1 MLSTEEKIDKMNVTK
16 VVINKLKN
24 NNINFIKDVWV
35 LKRKDLKNMN
45 FTDKEIKSIIIALQL
60 EGLDLNKKIYD

>member
-1 MLSTEEKIDKMNVTK
+1 MLSIEENISKMNISK
-16 VVINKLKN
+16 IIINKLKN
-24 NNINFIKDVWV
+24 NNINNIKDIWV

>member
-1 MLSTEEKIDKMNVTK
+1 MLSIEENISKMNLTK
-16 VVINKLKN
+16 TIINKLKN
-24 NNINFIKDVWV
+24 NNINNIQDIWV
-35 LKRKDLKNMN
+35 LKRKDIKNMG